1 VSAPPPGSAGRSWLD
16 RHALVV
22 VLALIGLATARIAST
37 YPVFSHTIDEPH
49 QLAGGMEWLDRHTY
63 DLEPHH
69 PPLARVMAALGPFL
83 TGERSQGHR
92 QVLSEGYAILL
103 ARGHYERVLALARVG
118 ILPFLWVA
126 ALSVY
131 AWSRRSFGAAEAV
144 MAVFLFTQLP
154 GILAHAGLA
163 TTDLAVTAF
172 FAATVAATLAWM
184 GEPTWPRALTAGACL
199 GLAVLSKFS
208 ALVFIP
214 GALLAMLAWYLVAE
228 RPSGAMLRALAAT
241 RLRLL
246 PLAVAAAAIVVW
258 AGYRFSYGPVP
269 AAGLQLPAPALFEG
283 IRHVVDHN
291 RSGHAGY
298 LLGERRQT
306 GWWYFFPVALAVK
319 APLPFLA
326 LAFGGALAAVRRAT
340 AARWPLA
347 CSAAVLLCA
356 LPSRINLGTRHVLP
370 VYVGLSI
377 VAAAFA
383 VDRLR
388 SWRAHPAMAGA
399 VAAIVLWLTVSVGV
413 SHPDY
418 LSYFNAAAG
427 SEPERILVDSD
438 LDWLQDLRRLAR
450 RLREVGAAEVAFLLP
465 TFGPPERAAAQALFA
480 HLGFPA
486 VRDLDPL
493 APSPG
498 WHAVSLTFLKTLR
511 LGLPEQERR
520 APWPESIKPTERV
533 GHGIYLYYVPP
544 AERR

>member
-1 VSAPPPGSAGRSWLD
+1 LPAPADRSWLD
-16 RHALVV
+16 RHALGV
-22 VLALIGLATARIAST
+22 ALLLIALATARIALT
-37 YPVFSHTIDEPH
+37 YHVFSHTLDEPTT
-49 QLAGGMEWLDRHTY
+49 LAAGMEWLDRHTY

-69 PPLARVMAALGPFL
+69 PPLARVMSALGPYL

-92 QVLSEGYAILL
+92 HIFPEGYAILF
-103 ARGHYERVLALARVG
+103 ARGHYERVLALARAG
-118 ILPFLWVA
+118 ILPFFWIA

-131 AWSRRSFGAAEAV
+131 AWSRRAFGAAEAV

-154 GILAHAGLA
+154 AILAHAGQA

-172 FAATVAATLAWM
+172 VGTTVAAALAWSAR
-184 GEPTWPRALTAGACL
+184 PSPRRALTAGAFL

-214 GALLAMLAWYLVAE
+214 ASLVAMLAWYLLAE
-228 RPSGAMLRALAAT
+228 RPSSATLRALT
-241 RLRLL
+241 VSRLHLL
-246 PLAVAAAAIVVW
+246 PLALAAAALVVW
-258 AGYRFSYGPVP
+258 AGYRFSYGPVSP
-269 AAGLQLPAPALFEG
+269 AGIRLPAPELFEG

-291 RSGHAGY
+291 RSGHISY

-306 GWWYFFPVALAVK
+306 GWWYFFPLALAVK
-319 APLPFLA
+319 TPLAFLA
-326 LAFGGALAAVRRAT
+326 LALGGAVVAVRQAT

-356 LPSRINLGTRHVLP
+356 LPSRINLGTRHVLAI
-370 VYVGLSI
+370 YVGLSI
-377 VAAAFA
+377 VAAVFA

-388 SWRAHPAMAGA
+388 SWPTRPATAGA
-399 VAAIVLWLTVSVGV
+399 VVVLILWLTASVSI

-427 SEPERILVDSD
+427 REPERILVDSD

-450 RLREVGAAEVAFLLP
+450 RLREVGASEVAFLLP
-465 TFGPPERAAAQALFA
+465 SFGPPERQAARALFD
-480 HLGFPA
+480 HLGFPP

-511 LGLPEQERR
+511 LGLPEGERR
-520 APWPESIKPTERV
+520 APWPERVKPTERV
-533 GHGIYLYYVPP
+533 GHGIYLYDFPP